1 MNDKLAKAFQNGKA
15 IIPFITCGDPSLQAT
30 ADIIKAAC
38 LNGADIIGL
47 RVPFSDPVAESAC
60 MQAASHRALAAGITA
75 DIIFDFA
82 VQLNSQI
89 SAPVILISYANTV
102 FSYGTERFS
111 QNCAQAGID
120 GVILLDVP
128 LEERQEFAE
137 AFHKYSIS
145 LIPTAALIEQKR
157 IERIC
162 QTAEGFI
169 YFNQPS
175 EGASSI
181 QAFKAAMSQLQ
192 ANIHMPVAVQLNL
205 SVPEQAA
212 AAKYAD
218 GIILET
224 AAGQLIGKYG
234 FKAAPYIGRL
244 IAEIKK
250 QIS

>member
-1 MNDKLAKAFQNGKA
+1 MQLLPDTQEKIYMNDKLAKAFQNGKA

-111 QNCAQAGID
+111 
-120 GVILLDVP
+120 
-128 LEERQEFAE
+128 
-137 AFHKYSIS
+137 
-145 LIPTAALIEQKR
+145 
-157 IERIC
+157 
-162 QTAEGFI
+162 
-169 YFNQPS
+169 
-175 EGASSI
+175 
-181 QAFKAAMSQLQ
+181 
-192 ANIHMPVAVQLNL
+192 
-205 SVPEQAA
+205 
-212 AAKYAD
+212 
-218 GIILET
+218 
-224 AAGQLIGKYG
+224 
-234 FKAAPYIGRL
+234 
-244 IAEIKK
+244 
-250 QIS
+250 